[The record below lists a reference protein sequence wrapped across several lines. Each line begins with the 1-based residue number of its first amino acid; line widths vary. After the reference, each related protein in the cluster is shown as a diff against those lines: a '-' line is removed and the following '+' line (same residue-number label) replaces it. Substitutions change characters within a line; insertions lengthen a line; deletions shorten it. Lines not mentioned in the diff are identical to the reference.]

1 MARMLG
7 LTVNVESSSAAD
19 FELVTRLE
27 KLILTNQKNITST
40 LPVNQN
46 NITST
51 LPVD

>member
-7 LTVNVESSSAAD
+7 STVNVESSSAAD

-27 KLILTNQKNITST
+27 KLILTNQNITST

-46 NITST
+46 NIIST